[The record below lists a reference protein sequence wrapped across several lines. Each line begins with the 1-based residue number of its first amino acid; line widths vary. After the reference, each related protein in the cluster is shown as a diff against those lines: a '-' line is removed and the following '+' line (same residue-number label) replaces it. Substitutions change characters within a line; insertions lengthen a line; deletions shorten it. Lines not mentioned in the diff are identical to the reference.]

1 MRMKGKKPIFSYK
14 DTWSLDSVLSPIIAE
29 GLKKFLEVSNDPEK
43 GQWFGVP
50 GIFETEGLNLE
61 NDEDHLIAF
70 QAWQDCI
77 EEMIYAFEN
86 KEPNMNDYDFSYVKG
101 SHHGEKS
108 GPDDRWT
115 RHHMVPDNKDEY
127 DRYRNDE
134 TIHLRKVQK
143 GYDLFGKYYSAL
155 WW

>member
-14 DTWSLDSVLSPIIAE
+14 DTWSLDSVLSPIISA
-29 GLKKFLEVSNDPEK
+29 GLKKFIEVSNDPEK

-70 QAWQDCI
+70 QAWQECI
-77 EEMIYAFEN
+77 EEMIYAFDN
-86 KEPNMNDYDFSYVKG
+86 KDPDINDYDFSYVDG
-101 SHHGEKS
+101 PGHGEPT
-108 GPDDRWT
+108 GNNTFRWNI
-115 RHHMVPDNKDEY
+115 VSDNIDESQ
-127 DRYRNDE
+127 RYREDSRNHE
-134 TIHLRKVQK
+134 KRVQR